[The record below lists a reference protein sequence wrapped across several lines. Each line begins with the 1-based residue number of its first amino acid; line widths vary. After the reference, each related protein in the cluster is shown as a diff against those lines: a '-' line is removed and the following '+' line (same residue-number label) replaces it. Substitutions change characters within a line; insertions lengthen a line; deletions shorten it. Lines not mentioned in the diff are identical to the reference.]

1 MADLDLY
8 NRVQGQGQDPI
19 LKHVGLVKRTAL
31 HLKSRIPQVMDV
43 DELVQVGMVGL
54 IEASQNFDAT
64 RGVDFEIFA
73 RTRIRGA
80 ILDEVRRISVLP
92 RSAISHI
99 RGTNVATQ
107 QLATVLGR
115 APTQAELADFMGKD
129 VSEYQKERSHAHQ
142 MLMVDSEAAE
152 EEVLNTAAQRGCEP
166 EEEVA
171 DAIINDMLADGI
183 SQLAERDQVIMALY
197 YTEDMNLK
205 EIGAVLDIS
214 ESRVSQLL
222 SANVQKL
229 RKIMVLSGDQE

>member
-8 NRVQGQGQDPI
+8 NQIGNQTRDPI
-19 LKHVGLVKRTAL
+19 LAHLGLVKRTAL
-31 HLKSRIPQVMDV
+31 HLKARIPQVMDV
-43 DELVQVGMVGL
+43 DELIQVGMVGL
-54 IEASQNFDAT
+54 IEASRSFDAA

-99 RGTNVATQ
+99 RETNEATQ
-107 QLATVLGR
+107 ELATELGR
-115 APTQAELADFMGKD
+115 APTQSELASFMGKED
-129 VSEYQKERSHAHQ
+129 VDYQKERSHAHQ
-142 MLMVDSEAAE
+142 MLMVDSESAE
-152 EEVLNTAAQRGCEP
+152 DEMLNTPAETVYEP
-166 EEEVA
+166 EQEVSDAMTMEALA
-171 DAIINDMLADGI
+171 DAI
-183 SQLAERDQVIMALY
+183 SQLSERDQIIMSLY

-222 SANVQKL
+222 SANVKTL
-229 RKIMVLSGDQE
+229 RKLLDLPDR

>member
-8 NRVQGQGQDPI
+8 NQVAQNGRDPI
-19 LKHVGLVKRTAL
+19 LAHVGLVKRTAL
-31 HLKSRIPQVMDV
+31 HLKARIPQVMDV
-43 DELVQVGMVGL
+43 DELIQVGMIGL
-54 IEASQNFDAT
+54 IEASQSFDST

-99 RGTNVATQ
+99 RETNEATQ
-107 QLATVLGR
+107 ELATELGR
-115 APTQAELADFMGKD
+115 APTQSELADFMGKD
-129 VSEYQKERSHAHQ
+129 AAEYQKERSYAHQ

-152 EEVLNTAAQRGCEP
+152 DEMLNTPQSGYEP
-166 EEEVA
+166 EQEVG
-171 DAIINDMLADGI
+171 DAMMMDSL
-183 SQLAERDQVIMALY
+183 SQAIEQLPERDQIIMALY
-197 YTEDMNLK
+197 YTEDLNLK

-222 SANVQKL
+222 SANVKKL
-229 RKIMVLSGDQE
+229 RKIMALPER

>member
-8 NRVQGQGQDPI
+8 NQVAQSGRDPI
-19 LKHVGLVKRTAL
+19 LAHVGLVKRTAL
-31 HLKSRIPQVMDV
+31 HLKARIPQVMDV
-43 DELVQVGMVGL
+43 DELIQVGMIGL
-54 IEASQNFDAT
+54 IEASQSFDLS

-99 RGTNVATQ
+99 RETNEATQ
-107 QLATVLGR
+107 ELATELGR
-115 APTQAELADFMGKD
+115 APRQSELADFMGKD
-129 VSEYQKERSHAHQ
+129 SVEYQKERSHAHQ

-152 EEVLNTAAQRGCEP
+152 DEMLNTPAQHGYEP
-166 EEEVA
+166 EQEVG
-171 DAIINDMLADGI
+171 DAMMMDSLTQAIE
-183 SQLAERDQVIMALY
+183 QLPERDQIIMALY
-197 YTEDMNLK
+197 YTEDLNLK

-222 SANVQKL
+222 SANVKKL
-229 RKIMVLSGDQE
+229 RKILALADR

>member
-8 NRVQGQGQDPI
+8 NQVQSQGQDPI

-31 HLKSRIPQVMDV
+31 HLKTRIPQVMDV
-43 DELVQVGMVGL
+43 DELIQVGMVGL
-54 IEASQNFDAT
+54 IEASQNFDAS

-107 QLATVLGR
+107 ELATTLGR
-115 APTQAELADFMGKD
+115 APTQSELAEFMGKD
-129 VSEYQKERSHAHQ
+129 ASEYQKERSHAHQ

-152 EEVLNTAAQRGCEP
+152 EEMLNTAAQRGYEP

-171 DAIINDMLADGI
+171 DSIINDMLADGI
-183 SQLAERDQVIMALY
+183 SKLSERDQVIMALY

-222 SANVQKL
+222 SANVKKL
-229 RKIMVLSGDQE
+229 RKIMALPGEQE